1 MAITLLHQEKCGQ
14 QVEGGDSPPLLPS
27 GETPPQP
34 CGQLWG
40 PQHRTDM
47 ELLERGQRRDTE
59 MVQGLE
65 QLCWGERLREL
76 GGFSWRREGSRE
88 TLEWPPR
95 TERGYRKGGRDS

>member
-1 MAITLLHQEKCGQ
+1 
-14 QVEGGDSPPLLPS
+14 
-27 GETPPQP
+27 
-34 CGQLWG
+34 
-40 PQHRTDM
+40 M

-88 TLEWPPR
+88 TLEQPFNISNR
-95 TERGYRKGGRDS
+95 CKKDRERLFTRACSDSTRGNSFKLKKVELG